1 MDAHEQGERIG
12 AYRLESRI
20 GRGGMG
26 EVFLAWDD
34 RLKRR
39 VAIKRIRHDAAVTAQ
54 SRERFR
60 REAQAAASLSHPSI
74 VQIHDIA
81 EDASGD
87 CIVME
92 YVEGCTLAALLGSGA
107 PLRPG
112 LAARLA
118 REIAEGLEAAHA
130 AGFVHRDLK
139 AENVIVTSS
148 GRAKILDFGL
158 AKPVGP
164 STGDSLTADG
174 AVLGTCH
181 AMSPEQARGRDVDA
195 RSDLFSLGVLL
206 YEMLTGTSPFR
217 GTNPLDTLQRVTTDQ
232 PRLVRALR
240 PEVPDALSA
249 LVEHLLVKDPEG
261 RPRDARTVALELGR
275 IERLP
280 EMETDSRGG
289 STVTGLPDLGALG
302 DLPTGPAQPVT
313 ARTPLP
319 SAEPVEAG
327 RRLSR
332 KAAALGAGLLV
343 ATLGFLAV
351 FLRPPAAPL
360 RIVVLKPAAT
370 PADDARLR
378 LAASSVLVAELS
390 GLASL
395 EGVAPLDPSQ
405 VDENLKTPVQIAR
418 LAAADEVLS
427 ASLEQDGEM
436 ARVSLRRIQGADGR
450 VLWSRSFSVST
461 EARELRQLAD
471 AVQLQ
476 LRQAYAGHSP
486 REGTPELEARDE
498 DYAAFVEVKSRV
510 DSDLPLETALQRLE
524 AIVRSS
530 PRFLDAQLLA
540 AGVARSLFISTRAAA
555 FRDRAAALAGQAQAL
570 APNDPRPQTEQFL
583 LALADDRTAQA
594 AAILTELERHL
605 PGDPEMLVLRSQL
618 AGHQGKTDEALAHLR
633 TAAERTPSW
642 RNLYHL
648 ARLEVGAG
656 KLDDARRHLQAVLR
670 QSPQNVWGLT
680 ELANLEL
687 SYGDLRR
694 AEELYL
700 RLLAIR
706 PRRGT
711 WTNLGLTRFLLGHY
725 REATEAYRKALELDP
740 GSPIVLLNLADAE
753 LALGR
758 RSEAEALYREM
769 IERLER
775 SASASDPESGIA
787 LAKAQGLVH
796 LGRTREAVQLTQQ
809 ALQRNPGDADVIYQ
823 ASLVYA
829 LAGDRASALVNVQAA
844 LDKGYQRRWFTIPT
858 FGPLANDPEL
868 RALLARPRA
877 GS

>member
-12 AYRLESRI
+12 AYRLESRL

-39 VAIKRIRHDAAVTAQ
+39 VAIKRIRHDADVTAHR
-54 SRERFR
+54 RERFR

-74 VQIHDIA
+74 VQIHDIV
-81 EDASGD
+81 EDGSGD

-92 YVEGCTLAALLGSGA
+92 YIEGCTLAALLGSGS

-130 AGFVHRDLK
+130 AGFIHRDLK
-139 AENVIVTSS
+139 ADNVIVTSA

-164 STGDSLTADG
+164 SEGDSLTADG
-174 AVLGTCH
+174 AVLGTWH
-181 AMSPEQARGRDVDA
+181 AMSPEQARGGEVDA

-217 GTNPLDTLQRVTTDQ
+217 GKSPLDTLQRVTRDQ
-232 PRLVRALR
+232 PRPVRTLR
-240 PEVPDALSA
+240 PEIPDVLSA
-249 LVEHLLVKDPEG
+249 LVEHLLAKAPDA
-261 RPRDARTVALELGR
+261 RPRDARAVALELGR

-280 EMETDSRGG
+280 EVEMAAPAE
-289 STVTGLPDLGALG
+289 STVAEPHPGSWG
-302 DLPTGPAQPVT
+302 DLPTGEKPGPSPPIGRG
-313 ARTPLP
+313 RTL
-319 SAEPVEAG
+319 
-327 RRLSR
+327 
-332 KAAALGAGLLV
+332 KAAALAAALLV
-343 ATLGFLAV
+343 AGFLAV
-351 FLRPPAAPL
+351 LLRPPAAPL
-360 RIVVLKPAAT
+360 RVVVLKPDAA

-390 GLASL
+390 SLASL
-395 EGVAPLDPSQ
+395 EGIAPLDPSQ
-405 VDENLKTPVQIAR
+405 VDENVKTPVEIAR

-427 ASLEQDGEM
+427 ARLEKDGEM

-450 VLWSRSFSVST
+450 VLWSRSFSVAT
-461 EARELRQLAD
+461 EARDLRQLAD

-476 LRQAYAGHSP
+476 LRQAYAGHSL
-486 REGTPELEARDE
+486 RDGTPQLEAHDE

-510 DSDLPLETALQRLE
+510 ESDLPLDMALQRLE
-524 AIVRSS
+524 AIARSS

-540 AGVARSLFISTRAAA
+540 AGAARSLFVSTRETA
-555 FRDRAAALAGQAQAL
+555 FRDRATALAARAQAL
-570 APNDPRPQTEQFL
+570 SPNDPRPQTEHFL
-583 LALADDRTAQA
+583 IALADDQPEKAS
-594 AAILTELERHL
+594 AILTGLERQL
-605 PGDPEMLVLRSQL
+605 PGDPEILVLRAQL
-618 AGHQGKTDEALAHLR
+618 ARHQGKTEEALADLR
-633 TAAERTPSW
+633 TAVRRTPSW
-642 RNLYHL
+642 RNLFHL
-648 ARLEVGAG
+648 ARLEKDMGR
-656 KLDDARRHLQAVLR
+656 LDDARQHLQAVLQ
-670 QSPQNVWGLT
+670 QSPRNVWGLT

-687 SYGDLRR
+687 SFGDLRR

-700 RLLAIR
+700 RLLAIK

-711 WTNLGLTRFLLGHY
+711 FTNLGLTRFLLGRYGQATAAY
-725 REATEAYRKALELDP
+725 REALRLDP
-740 GSPIVLLNLADAE
+740 GNPTVLLNLADAE

-758 RSEAEALYREM
+758 QAAAEALYREM

-775 SASASDPESGIA
+775 DTSASDPKSGA
-787 LAKAQGLVH
+787 EMTRAQGLVH

-809 ALQRNPGDADVIYQ
+809 ALQRNPGDAEVIYQ
-823 ASLVYA
+823 AALVYA

-844 LDKGYQRRWFTIPT
+844 LEKGYQRRWFSIPT

-868 RALLARPRA
+868 LALLAQPYTPP
-877 GS
+877 G

>member
-1 MDAHEQGERIG
+1 
-12 AYRLESRI
+12 
-20 GRGGMG
+20 MG

-39 VAIKRIRHDAAVTAQ
+39 VAIKRIRHDSDVTPLH
-54 SRERFR
+54 RERFR

-81 EDASGD
+81 EDGSGD

-92 YVEGCTLAALLGSGA
+92 YVEGCTLAALLSSG
-107 PLRPG
+107 PLGPR

-118 REIAEGLEAAHA
+118 REIAEGLEAAHT

-164 STGDSLTADG
+164 SEGDSLTADG
-174 AVLGTCH
+174 AVLGTYH
-181 AMSPEQARGRDVDA
+181 AMSPEQARGGEVDA

-217 GTNPLDTLQRVTTDQ
+217 GTNPLDTLQRVTTDR
-232 PRLVRALR
+232 PRPVRALR

-249 LVEHLLVKDPEG
+249 LVEHLLAKVPEG
-261 RPRDARTVALELGR
+261 RPRDAHTVAQELGR

-280 EMETDSRGG
+280 ELETDAQPE
-289 STVTGLPDLGALG
+289 STVLEPHPGGWG
-302 DLPTGPAQPVT
+302 DLPTGERPASPGPSPPNPFSGGDAPRGVSTVGGTGRGTFKAVLVT
-313 ARTPLP
+313 
-319 SAEPVEAG
+319 
-327 RRLSR
+327 
-332 KAAALGAGLLV
+332 GLLV
-343 ATLGFLAV
+343 VALVLLV
-351 FLRPPAAPL
+351 LLLLPPAAPL
-360 RIVVLKPAAT
+360 RVVVLKPAAA

-390 GLASL
+390 SLASL
-395 EGVAPLDPSQ
+395 EGIAPLDPSQ

-427 ASLEQDGEM
+427 AALEKDGEM
-436 ARVSLRRIQGADGR
+436 ARVSLRRIHGADGR

-461 EARELRQLAD
+461 EARDLRQLAG

-476 LRQAYAGHSP
+476 LKQAYADHRL

-510 DSDLPLETALQRLE
+510 DSDLPLEMALQRLE
-524 AIVRSS
+524 AVVRRS

-540 AGVARSLFISTRAAA
+540 ADVARSLFISTRKAA
-555 FRDRAAALAGQAQAL
+555 FRDRALALAGQAQTL
-570 APNDPRPQTEQFL
+570 SPNDPRPKTAQL
-583 LALADDRTAQA
+583 LIALADDQPDRA
-594 AAILTELERHL
+594 AALLRDLERQL
-605 PGDPEMLVLRSQL
+605 PGDPEMLVLRAQL
-618 AGHQGKTDEALAHLR
+618 AGQQGKPEEALADLR
-633 TAAERTPSW
+633 TAVRRTPSW

-648 ARLEVGAG
+648 ARLEAGAG
-656 KLDDARRHLQAVLR
+656 KLDDARRHLQEMLR
-670 QSPQNVWGLT
+670 QSPRNVWGLT

-687 SYGDLRR
+687 AFGDLRR

-700 RLLAIR
+700 RLLAVR

-711 WTNLGLTRFLLGHY
+711 WTNLGLTRFLLGRY
-725 REATEAYRKALELDP
+725 GEATAAYRKALELDP
-740 GSPIVLLNLADAE
+740 GNPIVLLNLADAE

-758 RSEAEALYREM
+758 RQEAEALYLEM
-769 IERLER
+769 IERLEQD
-775 SASASDPESGIA
+775 ASASDPESGVEMT
-787 LAKAQGLVH
+787 KAQGLVH
-796 LGRTREAVQLTQQ
+796 LGRTREAVQITQQ
-809 ALQRNPGDADVIYQ
+809 ALQRNPGDAEVIYQ

-844 LDKGYQRRWFTIPT
+844 LEKGYQRRWFSIPT

-868 RALLARPRA
+868 RALLAQPPPP